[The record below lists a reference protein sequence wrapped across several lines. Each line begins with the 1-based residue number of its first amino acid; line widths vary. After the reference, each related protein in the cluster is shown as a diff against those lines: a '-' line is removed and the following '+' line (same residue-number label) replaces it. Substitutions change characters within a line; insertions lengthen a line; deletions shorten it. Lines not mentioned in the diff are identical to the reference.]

1 MDEEILTI
9 REVAD
14 LLKLHPKT
22 VNKFVISGK
31 LPAYRIGRQWR
42 FRKSEV
48 LKLLEK
54 ENTWARPVNFEEV
67 ANQIGLSVPPEVLAR
82 ANKVIKWVCREQR
95 AEKTGRKLMKK
106 KSHWLAVHEGTDW
119 RVITL
124 TRYFWAQ

>member
-1 MDEEILTI
+1 MDKFSLMGAEILTN

-22 VNKFVISGK
+22 VNKLAIAGK

-54 ENTWARPVNFEEV
+54 RDT
-67 ANQIGLSVPPEVLAR
+67 
-82 ANKVIKWVCREQR
+82 
-95 AEKTGRKLMKK
+95 
-106 KSHWLAVHEGTDW
+106 
-119 RVITL
+119 
-124 TRYFWAQ
+124 

>member
-1 MDEEILTI
+1 MEKFSLMGEEILTN

-22 VNKFVISGK
+22 VNKLAIAGK

-54 ENTWARPVNFEEV
+54 RHT
-67 ANQIGLSVPPEVLAR
+67 
-82 ANKVIKWVCREQR
+82 
-95 AEKTGRKLMKK
+95 
-106 KSHWLAVHEGTDW
+106 
-119 RVITL
+119 
-124 TRYFWAQ
+124 

>member
-1 MDEEILTI
+1 MGEEILTN

-22 VNKFVISGK
+22 VNKLAISGK

-54 ENTWARPVNFEEV
+54 RDT
-67 ANQIGLSVPPEVLAR
+67 
-82 ANKVIKWVCREQR
+82 
-95 AEKTGRKLMKK
+95 
-106 KSHWLAVHEGTDW
+106 
-119 RVITL
+119 
-124 TRYFWAQ
+124 

>member
-1 MDEEILTI
+1 MEKFSLMGEEILTN

-22 VNKFVISGK
+22 VNKLAISGK

-54 ENTWARPVNFEEV
+54 RT
-67 ANQIGLSVPPEVLAR
+67 I
-82 ANKVIKWVCREQR
+82 
-95 AEKTGRKLMKK
+95 
-106 KSHWLAVHEGTDW
+106 
-119 RVITL
+119 
-124 TRYFWAQ
+124 

>member
-1 MDEEILTI
+1 MDKFALMGEEILTN

-22 VNKFVISGK
+22 VNKLAISGK

-54 ENTWARPVNFEEV
+54 RDT
-67 ANQIGLSVPPEVLAR
+67 S
-82 ANKVIKWVCREQR
+82 
-95 AEKTGRKLMKK
+95 
-106 KSHWLAVHEGTDW
+106 S
-119 RVITL
+119 
-124 TRYFWAQ
+124 